1 MSQTKSTYFDLQT
14 VALLREAL
22 EDAWSSVRPEERE
35 QMTRSLLAER
45 IVKAASEGERQ
56 RERLI
61 AAALAERVA
70 A

>member
-22 EDAWSSVRPEERE
+22 EDAWSSVRPKERE